1 MPDLRRDPIV
11 GRWVI
16 ISTERN
22 GRPHDFA
29 QMQPIRPISAS
40 LCPFCPGQE
49 RLTPKEIMAYRPQP
63 AEADVPNW
71 TVRVVPNKF
80 PALQVEGDL
89 GREGLG
95 LYDRMNGIG
104 AHEVI
109 IETPGHKDSLA
120 DMPTRCIE
128 DVLWAY
134 RDRVID
140 LKRDLRL
147 RYILIFKNHGAAAGA
162 TLEHSHSQLIAL
174 PVIPTNVMNE
184 IEGCRAHYQQKERCI
199 YCDILRQ
206 DLADGDRIVAD
217 NPEFLCVTPF
227 APRFPFE
234 MWILP
239 KRHAAYFEESQKH
252 QFEFLAPI
260 LSESLRRMDKVLSN
274 LPTTSS
280 SIARRCMRKLAT
292 SITGTS
298 RSSPSSR
305 RSPASNGARGSISTP
320 SRRKKRPNACA
331 RRPYSSLPPCS

>member
-16 ISTERN
+16 ISTERH

-29 QMQPIRPISAS
+29 QMQPIRPISAA

-89 GREGLG
+89 GREGMG

-120 DMPTRCIE
+120 EMPSQRIE

-140 LKRDLRL
+140 LKKDVRL

-174 PVIPTNVMNE
+174 PVIPTSVMNE

-206 DLADGDRIVAD
+206 DLSDGDRIVAD
-217 NPEFLCVTPF
+217 NPVFVCVTPS
-227 APRFPFE
+227 APRLTCE
-234 MWILP
+234 MWNLP
-239 KRHAAYFEESQKH
+239 KRHA
-252 QFEFLAPI
+252 
-260 LSESLRRMDKVLSN
+260 
-274 LPTTSS
+274 
-280 SIARRCMRKLAT
+280 
-292 SITGTS
+292 G
-298 RSSPSSR
+298 
-305 RSPASNGARGSISTP
+305 
-320 SRRKKRPNACA
+320 
-331 RRPYSSLPPCS
+331 

>member
-16 ISTERN
+16 ISTERS
-22 GRPHDFA
+22 GRPHEFA
-29 QMQPIRPISAS
+29 QLQSSRPVSTA

-63 AEADVPNW
+63 AEANTPNW
-71 TVRVVPNKF
+71 TIRVVPNKF
-80 PALQVEGDL
+80 PALQVEGDM
-89 GREGLG
+89 GREGVG
-95 LYDRMNGIG
+95 LYDRMNGVG

-109 IETPGHKDSLA
+109 IETPSHKDSLGDLPA
-120 DMPTRCIE
+120 KAVE

-134 RDRVID
+134 RDRIVD
-140 LKRDLRL
+140 LKKDLRF

-174 PVIPTNVMNE
+174 PIVPTSVINE

-206 DLADGDRIVAD
+206 ELSEADRIVAE
-217 NPEFLCVTPF
+217 NPEFLSIAPF

-239 KRHAAYFEESQKH
+239 KRHAGYFEESQKS
-252 QFEFLAPI
+252 QIEYLAPI
-260 LSESLRRMDKVLSN
+260 LSESLRRMDKVIGRQPYNFVLH
-274 LPTTSS
+274 
-280 SIARRCMRKLAT
+280 
-292 SITGTS
+292 
-298 RSSPSSR
+298 SSPLHENTGAFYHWHLEIIPKLTQVAGFEWGTGFYINPV
-305 RSPASNGARGSISTP
+305 SPEEAAKFLR
-320 SRRKKRPNACA
+320 NAEI
-331 RRPYSSLPPCS
+331 

>member
-16 ISTERN
+16 ISTDRN

-29 QMQPIRPISAS
+29 QMEHIRPIPAS

-80 PALQVEGDL
+80 PALQVEGEI
-89 GREGLG
+89 GREGFG

-120 DMPTRCIE
+120 DMPATRIE

-134 RDRVID
+134 RDRIID
-140 LKRDLRL
+140 LKKDLRL

-174 PVIPTNVMNE
+174 PVIPTSVMNE
-184 IEGCRAHYQQKERCI
+184 IEGCRTHYMQKERCL

-206 DLADGDRIVAD
+206 DLSDGDRIVAE
-217 NPEFLCVTPF
+217 NPEFVCVTPF

-239 KRHAAYFEESQKH
+239 KRHAGYFEEGQKQ

-260 LSESLRRMDKVLSN
+260 LSESLRRMDKILSKPAYNFVLH
-274 LPTTSS
+274 
-280 SIARRCMRKLAT
+280 
-292 SITGTS
+292 
-298 RSSPSSR
+298 SSPLQEKTGDFYHWHIEIIPKLTQVAGFEWGTGFYINPI
-305 RSPASNGARGSISTP
+305 SPEESAKWLREA
-320 SRRKKRPNACA
+320 A
-331 RRPYSSLPPCS
+331 L

>member
-16 ISTERN
+16 ISTDRS

-29 QMQPIRPISAS
+29 KAPSAQPISTGI
-40 LCPFCPGQE
+40 CPFCPGQE
-49 RLTPKEIMAYRPQP
+49 RLTPKEIMAYRPQASEP
-63 AEADVPNW
+63 NSPNW

-109 IETPGHKDSLA
+109 IETPNHKHGLA
-120 DMPTRCIE
+120 DLPGKKIE
-128 DVLWAY
+128 DVFWAY
-134 RDRVID
+134 RDRMLD
-140 LKRDLRL
+140 LKKDVRF

-162 TLEHSHSQLIAL
+162 TLEHTHSQLIAL
-174 PVIPTNVMNE
+174 PIIPTIVQE
-184 IEGCRAHYQQKERCI
+184 ALDGCRAHYQQKERCI
-199 YCDILRQ
+199 YCDIVRQ
-206 DLADGDRIVAD
+206 DLSAGDRIVAE
-217 NPEFLCVTPF
+217 NTEFLCVTPF

-239 KRHAAYFEESQKH
+239 KRHAAYFEESQKS

-260 LSESLRRMDKVLSN
+260 LSESLRRMEKCCPSR
-274 LPTTSS
+274 PTTLF
-280 SIARRCMRKLAT
+280 SITLRSRKRQAIST
-292 SITGTS
+292 TGTS
-298 RSSPSSR
+298 RSFRSSPK
-305 RSPASNGARGSISTP
+305 SPASNGAPGSTSTP
-320 SRRKKRPNACA
+320 SRRKN
-331 RRPYSSLPPCS
+331 RRSSFGK

>member
-206 DLADGDRIVAD
+206 DLATATGSWPTT
-217 NPEFLCVTPF
+217 PEFLCVTPF

-234 MWILP
+234 TWILP
-239 KRHAAYFEESQKH
+239 KRHAATLKRARNIEFEYLGADPFANRSG
-252 QFEFLAPI
+252 AG
-260 LSESLRRMDKVLSN
+260 KVPRQP
-274 LPTTSS
+274 PTTSF

-305 RSPASNGARGSISTP
+305 KVAGFEWGTGFYINPVSPEEAAKCLRE
-320 SRRKKRPNACA
+320 AQ
-331 RRPYSSLPPCS
+331 L

>member
-16 ISTERN
+16 ISTDRS

-29 QMQPIRPISAS
+29 KAPSAQPISTGI
-40 LCPFCPGQE
+40 CPFCPGQE
-49 RLTPKEIMAYRPQP
+49 RLTPKEIMAYRLQASEPNS
-63 AEADVPNW
+63 PNW

-109 IETPGHKDSLA
+109 IETPDHKHGLGDLSGKK
-120 DMPTRCIE
+120 IE

-134 RDRVID
+134 RDRMLD
-140 LKRDLRL
+140 LKKDVRF

-174 PVIPTNVMNE
+174 PIIPTSVQVALD
-184 IEGCRAHYQQKERCI
+184 GCRAHYQQKERCI
-199 YCDILRQ
+199 YCDIVRQ
-206 DLADGDRIVAD
+206 DLSAGDRIVAE
-217 NPEFLCVTPF
+217 NTEFLCVTPF

-239 KRHAAYFEESQKH
+239 KRHAAYFEESQKS

-260 LSESLRRMDKVLSN
+260 LSESLRRMDKVLSKPAYN
-274 LPTTSS
+274 FILH
-280 SIARRCMRKLAT
+280 
-292 SITGTS
+292 
-298 RSSPSSR
+298 SSPLHEKTGDFYHWHIEIIPKLTQVAGFEWGTGFYINPV
-305 RSPASNGARGSISTP
+305 SPEESAKFLREVG
-320 SRRKKRPNACA
+320 
-331 RRPYSSLPPCS
+331 L